1 MEVRKMKEIN
11 DSIFKKE
18 VFENNVPVMVDFWA
32 PWCGPCRMVS
42 PVMEELDK
50 QYKGKIKFVKV
61 NVDENP
67 RVSSQ
72 FGITSIPTLMLVK
85 DGKTAQR
92 FVGFRPKADF
102 VKVLDKYVK

>member
-1 MEVRKMKEIN
+1 MKEIN
-11 DSIFKKE
+11 DSMFKRE
-18 VFENNVPVMVDFWA
+18 VFESDVPVMVDFWA

-42 PVMEELDK
+42 PVMDELDK

-61 NVDENP
+61 NVDDNP
-67 RVSSQ
+67 KTSSQ
-72 FGITSIPTLMLVK
+72 FSIASIPTLMLVNK
-85 DGKTAQR
+85 GKTAQK

>member
-1 MEVRKMKEIN
+1 MKEIN
-11 DSIFKKE
+11 DSMFKRE
-18 VFENNVPVMVDFWA
+18 VFESDVPVMVDFWA

-61 NVDENP
+61 NVDDNP
-67 RVSSQ
+67 KTSSQ
-72 FGITSIPTLMLVK
+72 FGIVSIPTLLLVK
-85 DGKTAQR
+85 DGKTEQK
-92 FVGFRPKADF
+92 FVGFRLKADF

>member
-1 MEVRKMKEIN
+1 MKEIN
-11 DSIFKKE
+11 DSMFKRE
-18 VFENNVPVMVDFWA
+18 VFESDVPVMVDFWA

-61 NVDENP
+61 NVDDNP
-67 RVSSQ
+67 KTSSQ
-72 FGITSIPTLMLVK
+72 FGIVSIPTLLLVK
-85 DGKTAQR
+85 DGKTEQK